1 MVIAEKASEEDDSR
15 ESWEQ
20 EVDELEQR
28 DGNGWRGVVL
38 LCSIFGPG
46 LFWWGNIWAGVRKM
60 QKPDTLVW
68 KEKNCRKREQ
78 QMQSS
83 CIKHSLEWLRKMQ
96 KSRILARNGEANEQ
110 HPREVV

>member
-46 LFWWGNIWAGVRKM
+46 LFW
-60 QKPDTLVW
+60 
-68 KEKNCRKREQ
+68 
-78 QMQSS
+78 
-83 CIKHSLEWLRKMQ
+83 
-96 KSRILARNGEANEQ
+96 
-110 HPREVV
+110 